1 MECPSPYKLS
11 DFTAHSSLPLQDRD
25 ALEELITGWTS
36 PIPSRTSWAGLV
48 IIAGACLSLRAVLG
62 IWVWTASN
70 RWPGRWLGSR
80 TFICLMKALTKNAD
94 GQGFFTSCGVSNSV
108 ITEQWRLHISNAHL
122 RHLGSAHLQLR
133 RNLTIFKLKVL
144 KLVMKRWTGARP
156 EVSTRNARIARRVV
170 AWYPLFHELKK
181 RALWAQEHGH
191 PQHWFRTEQTFMYS
205 GRLSGPDAR
214 VNPRKYAPRLGAN
227 WRQVVMQRT
236 RRSITTAAYSIAGRH
251 TSCRNP
257 RFYWTTCRAVHNK
270 ANLPILIPVFIR
282 YRTSR
287 SGLEGAGKRGE
298 EEAGGK
304 GGWRGEG
311 KWARGGSS
319 LEGAGGSEGLYVFFC
334 AASHVAVHIS
344 HTGKVS
350 IRVIASIMLCET
362 WLHNDTFSTS
372 SFAKKIL
379 LFVVL

>member
-1 MECPSPYKLS
+1 MECPLPYKLS

-48 IIAGACLSLRAVLG
+48 ITAGACLSSRGVLG

-80 TFICLMKALTKNAD
+80 TFMFLMKALTKNAD

-108 ITEQWRLHISNAHL
+108 ISGQWRLHISNAHL

-133 RNLTIFKLKVL
+133 RNLTIFRLKVL

-191 PQHWFRTEQTFMYS
+191 PQHWFTEQTFLYS
-205 GRLSGPDAR
+205 GRLKWTRCTSKSTEIRTPTRSKLVTSRHA
-214 VNPRKYAPRLGAN
+214 AN
-227 WRQVVMQRT
+227 TQ
-236 RRSITTAAYSIAGRH
+236 
-251 TSCRNP
+251 
-257 RFYWTTCRAVHNK
+257 VHN
-270 ANLPILIPVFIR
+270 
-282 YRTSR
+282 Y
-287 SGLEGAGKRGE
+287 
-298 EEAGGK
+298 
-304 GGWRGEG
+304 
-311 KWARGGSS
+311 SS
-319 LEGAGGSEGLYVFFC
+319 LQHSW
-334 AASHVAVHIS
+334 ASHILS
-344 HTGKVS
+344 KS
-350 IRVIASIMLCET
+350 
-362 WLHNDTFSTS
+362 TFLLDDMQS
-372 SFAKKIL
+372 SAQ
-379 LFVVL
+379 